1 MRGSGPPRIER
12 RTVKLILVTILIF
25 NLPFIG
31 RGQQQAPDV
40 PPFSP
45 QYKNEMTS
53 REIISLLNER
63 DRQYSQR
70 FDAQQQAVK
79 EAFFSAKE
87 AVDKAERASEKRF
100 DSVNEFRGQL
110 KDQQN
115 TFLPRTEYI
124 ANHKALEI
132 SVKENAEKLALVT
145 QRQYEENGRSSGS
158 NWMWG
163 VVAGVIGILMAF
175 ATFVVSAAALLMS
188 YLQRS
193 RSTTLT
199 TIKQPV

>member
-1 MRGSGPPRIER
+1 MNASTIVFGAL
-12 RTVKLILVTILIF
+12 LILSF
-25 NLPFIG
+25 PFEG
-31 RGQQQAPDV
+31 RGQQQAPAV
-40 PPFSP
+40 PPPPP
-45 QYKNEMTS
+45 QYKEEMTT
-53 REIISLLNER
+53 REIVALINER

-79 EAFFSAKE
+79 EAFAAAKE
-87 AVDKAERASEKRF
+87 AVEKAEKSSEKRF
-100 DSVNEFRGQL
+100 DSVNEFRAQL
-110 KDQQN
+110 KDQQL
-115 TFLPRTEYI
+115 TFLPRTEYF

-132 SVKENAEKLALVT
+132 AVKENADKLTVVT
-145 QRQYEENGRSSGS
+145 QRQYEDQGRSSGS

-163 VVAGVIGILMAF
+163 VVAGVIALLMGC
-175 ATFVVSAAALLMS
+175 ATFIVSVAALLMS

>member
-1 MRGSGPPRIER
+1 M
-12 RTVKLILVTILIF
+12 KLQFLLGAMLLF
-25 NLPFIG
+25 SSPFEG
-31 RGQQQAPDV
+31 RAQQQAPDV

-45 QYKNEMTS
+45 QYKNEMTP

-70 FDAQQQAVK
+70 FDAQQQAVR
-79 EAFFSAKE
+79 EAFTAAKE
-87 AVDKAERASEKRF
+87 AVDKAEKSSEKRF
-100 DSVNEFRGQL
+100 DSVNEFRAQL

-115 TFLPRTEYI
+115 TFLPRTEYF

-132 SVKENAEKLALVT
+132 SVKENANKLAIVT
-145 QRQYEENGRSSGS
+145 QRQYEDQGRSSGS

-163 VVAGVIGILMAF
+163 VVAGLLALLMAA
-175 ATFVVSAAALLMS
+175 ATFVVAVAALFMS